1 MIFYSTL
8 TLSLLFVGIFG
19 LAACMVVA
27 GSTAALPFVRG
38 YGTGLFQLVV
48 LGAWA
53 IIAKLSSGT
62 FADQHH
68 GPLWVVAFLLNML
81 CFCLVAVPLWLV
93 SRKRLPKLA
102 RILII
107 CWTVFY
113 LAMLFILFPATDGP

>member
-1 MIFYSTL
+1 MRVVDKAF
-8 TLSLLFVGIFG
+8 
-19 LAACMVVA
+19 LAACIVVA

-68 GPLWVVAFLLNML
+68 GLLWVVAFFVNML

-93 SRKRLPKLA
+93 ARKRLPKLA
-102 RILII
+102 KIIII